1 MRPKYEGKVYMVGD
15 NPRSDIAGESR
26 TSFSNSISLNE
37 ALIVLCGE
45 IRSEQLWMGEYFG
58 QDWSVQR

>member
-1 MRPKYEGKVYMVGD
+1 MVGD